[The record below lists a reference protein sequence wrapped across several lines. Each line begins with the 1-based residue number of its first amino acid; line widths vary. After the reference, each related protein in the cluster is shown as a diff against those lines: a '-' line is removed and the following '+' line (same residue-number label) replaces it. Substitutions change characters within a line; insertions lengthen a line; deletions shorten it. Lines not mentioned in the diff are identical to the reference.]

1 MSNNNIYISLKL
13 TKGIGFDY
21 HSDISVVNI
30 KYRANISSSNKIS
43 HNTELYRIWYNLYKI
58 DKILLTDN
66 AYNKTINI
74 FEKSFDDNNNYLEYI
89 NYNISNT
96 LIGQYNTTI
105 NNYSDFLYYISIEC
119 NKCTTE
125 YITLHLNY
133 NYISNLKKH
142 ESIKI
147 IIHNFNKSL
156 CNTTLI
162 NNINNMNNNTNT
174 IQENVIFFKYNIK
187 QQQLAGIDTFKYN
200 ISKQDFQSYIDT
212 FKNNISK
219 QQNLYLSL
227 RQTNTLIK
235 DCIYSFN
242 GCNIHTQ
249 YKDDK
254 IFKKSLNIKI
264 YIQTL

>member
-1 MSNNNIYISLKL
+1 
-13 TKGIGFDY
+13 
-21 HSDISVVNI
+21 
-30 KYRANISSSNKIS
+30 
-43 HNTELYRIWYNLYKI
+43 
-58 DKILLTDN
+58 
-66 AYNKTINI
+66 
-74 FEKSFDDNNNYLEYI
+74 
-89 NYNISNT
+89 
-96 LIGQYNTTI
+96 
-105 NNYSDFLYYISIEC
+105 
-119 NKCTTE
+119 
-125 YITLHLNY
+125 
-133 NYISNLKKH
+133 
-142 ESIKI
+142 
-147 IIHNFNKSL
+147 
-156 CNTTLI
+156 
-162 NNINNMNNNTNT
+162 MNNNTNT

-254 IFKKSLNIKI
+254 F
-264 YIQTL
+264 